1 MKDEEEPA
9 NDSKSNCVE
18 NSPLCDK
25 LESKTKG
32 MSIKW
37 HTEGKNGITVSNLKD
52 SMTAVSAADSEEFSN
67 LEERKLEIELSS
79 VDDKKLG
86 TNKEGKRSE
95 VQDDENS
102 YYLPDTQNRELN
114 IFESPRELHNTSS
127 VQDEGS
133 NNLPKLSNIC
143 GPDCRPVSEAAAMR
157 LSNLPIPVHLQQ
169 LEHHPEQLV
178 GEPQLHVQEMSST
191 VSSPVS
197 GPKTSPVNN
206 NNLKCLVCGDKSS
219 GIHYGV
225 LACEGCKGFF
235 RRALQDVGDP
245 ARKKCFYNKNCDIT
259 ILTRN
264 RCQYCRLQKCLALG
278 MSRSAAKLGRRSRKM
293 RDLIRSIED
302 KQTEQALHGLLS
314 LNSDSETTQLLN
326 GLNAGGVDI
335 NRQEI
340 NQLSVAA
347 LQLLLKQRA
356 ECGPN
361 YPRQRHIHNPNRLD
375 SPKRDSPSVCHAPHM
390 QPTKDSD
397 DQPLDLSDESNL
409 SGNQDQHLSAI
420 HTSLPLN
427 LITTASRAQVMSS
440 ILNMQSQLP
449 FHLPPSPLAV
459 KSEEGLM
466 EDQRSHYLQLFDRA
480 MVAASRSSPNLVT
493 SQNIVAQQL
502 AVQQQLAAARHL
514 MVQQQLSSSRNS
526 PVNSSFSDLPTALSL
541 SQPSTPADYDIDNEH
556 VQDDISNSSPSSNS
570 VIVQH
575 TSLDLRK
582 VIKDDENVK
591 HSRSPIK
598 KRPYVPSTVNDC
610 KGGEAEVV
618 YKHSRLST
626 DSSSSS
632 RSYASDG
639 QPSSISN
646 PSPSKSPYSAVPVSS
661 SHMVTNYH
669 AAHSSSRRHI
679 DNSSPGL
686 ISLSNY
692 NRQSELDQ
700 VSSPDYQSSVRGEK
714 LKSVQSDH
722 HHLAVVTPI
731 IQSRYTTHL
740 SHEDE
745 ARLTVPLLTY
755 KIHESFIATF
765 TFLKQRLEEMHYKLI
780 TYKGNESMDGMI
792 NRLILEHMDKSN
804 TFQALDG
811 RPLKSGEVCWNAF
824 QSLLNKSIQDVIN
837 FAKRMPGFTNL
848 DQEDQIS
855 LIKGGCF
862 EVACVVHAQFIDGQT
877 NTIFLE
883 GQNMLVKRADMKH
896 GFPLGEHFVELMF
909 NLCIRF
915 NTFRLEDP
923 EKALFSALVLI
934 SPDRQGLKNREK
946 VSKLQELL
954 IQALQSQV
962 TATHPDE
969 SGLFP
974 RLLMSISSLRELG
987 VEHRRM
993 LGSLKGQISFAH
1005 DLYAE
1010 TFDLLP

>member
-1 MKDEEEPA
+1 MDLVIRRNNPKMKDDPC
-9 NDSKSNCVE
+9 SPTVE
-18 NSPLCDK
+18 NHQNGRRSSSPLIDRFPNTIK
-25 LESKTKG
+25 E
-32 MSIKW
+32 MSLKW
-37 HTEGKNGITVSNLKD
+37 HSEGRNGLNVTKLDSNMRRH
-52 SMTAVSAADSEEFSN
+52 SENESEELSN
-67 LEERKLEIELSS
+67 LEERKLQIELSEMEER
-79 VDDKKLG
+79 KLQID
-86 TNKEGKRSE
+86 EGNRPKMLEEEDRY
-95 VQDDENS
+95 Q
-102 YYLPDTQNRELN
+102 LPDTQNHELSN
-114 IFESPRELHNTSS
+114 SENHDVRITSS
-127 VQDEGS
+127 AQDLNNMHSPIRSAANEGT
-133 NNLPKLSNIC
+133 
-143 GPDCRPVSEAAAMR
+143 MR
-157 LSNLPIPVHLQQ
+157 LSDLPIPLHLQ
-169 LEHHPEQLV
+169 LERQRQEQLV

-191 VSSPVS
+191 VSSPVP
-197 GPKTSPVNN
+197 GPKTSPVN

-314 LNSDSETTQLLN
+314 LNSDNETPLIIH
-326 GLNAGGVDI
+326 GLNANGVDI

-340 NQLSVAA
+340 NQMSVTA
-347 LQLLLKQRA
+347 LQILLKQRA

-361 YPRQRHIHNPNRLD
+361 YPRQRHMPTPPRHD
-375 SPKRDSPSVCHAPHM
+375 SPKMDGPPPSHAPHT
-390 QPTKDSD
+390 QLTGTDG

-409 SGNQDQHLSAI
+409 SANQDPQLSAI
-420 HTSLPLN
+420 RTTLPLN
-427 LITTASRAQVMSS
+427 LISTSSRAQVMSS

-449 FHLPPSPLAV
+449 FHLPPSPLAI
-459 KSEEGLM
+459 KTEDGLIEER
-466 EDQRSHYLQLFDRA
+466 RSPYLPMFDPA
-480 MVAASRSSPNLVT
+480 LIAATRSSPSTLT
-493 SQNIVAQQL
+493 QQNIMAQQL

-514 MVQQQLSSSRNS
+514 MVQHQLASSG
-526 PVNSSFSDLPTALSL
+526 NSSFSNLPTGLMSSAAMMSVEG
-541 SQPSTPADYDIDNEH
+541 DNEED
-556 VQDDISNSSPSSNS
+556 QMDRSSSSPSSKS

-582 VIKDDENVK
+582 VIKEEESIK

-598 KRPYVPSTVNDC
+598 KRPYVPSTSSECNDDDP
-610 KGGEAEVV
+610 EVV

-632 RSYASDG
+632 RSYTSDG
-639 QPSSISN
+639 RPVSLSN
-646 PSPSKSPYSAVPVSS
+646 PSPSDSPYTAIPVSS
-661 SHMVTNYH
+661 DHMVSNYH
-669 AAHSSSRRHI
+669 QAHSSSHRNI
-679 DNSSPGL
+679 DHASLRASSP
-686 ISLSNY
+686 SVYHREAVQAEY
-692 NRQSELDQ
+692 NR
-700 VSSPDYQSSVRGEK
+700 VSSPEYQSMVNGEK
-714 LKSVQSDH
+714 LKNSQSDH
-722 HHLAVVTPI
+722 HTAVVAPI
-731 IQSRYTTHL
+731 IQNRYTPQM
-740 SHEDE
+740 SREDE

-755 KIHESFIATF
+755 KIHESFYTTF
-765 TFLKQRLEEMHYKLI
+765 TFLKPRLEEMHYKLRN
-780 TYKGNESMDGMI
+780 YQGSESMDGII
-792 NRLILEHMDKSN
+792 NRLVSAHMDKSN
-804 TFQALDG
+804 SFQALDG

-837 FAKRMPGFTNL
+837 FAKKIPGFTNL

-862 EVACVVHAQFIDGQT
+862 EVACVVHAQFIDAES

-883 GQNMLVKRADMKH
+883 GHNALVKRDDMKC

-909 NLCIRF
+909 NLCVRF
-915 NTFRLEDP
+915 NTFKLEEP

-954 IQALQSQV
+954 IQALQSKV
-962 TATHPDE
+962 TSTHPDE

-1010 TFDLLP
+1010 TFDLLS